1 VTGASQGIGRAIA
14 ESIAHH
20 RRNGDGVQDQDVLV
34 HGTYKLVLVGRNVQ
48 RGTSAASSIQKAT
61 GLQDVSFES
70 CDLSDYR
77 KVQTLREKIIAGDAS
92 MNARVGILVNCAA
105 ECPARQEWVERPRRC
120 GKGQSVSS
128 KMEQVDKQF
137 ATNVLGY
144 HFMLKSFAD
153 LFDQETR
160 IVNVASNWAGGLD
173 LKDFSFRRRS
183 YDNDA
188 AYCQFKQCDHMLTSV
203 WSDCLSAT
211 INSCHPGDPCTTL
224 SRALGYNLWS
234 PPPSRTMI
242 ESQGT
247 IPFLC
252 GFGTPSVAVT
262 GKWFDGGKSQSPC
275 RFAGMTREAQELHEI
290 CESFCVKRL
299 FFS

>member
-1 VTGASQGIGRAIA
+1 MAMGSPGCTPVVDIVTGASQGIGRAIA

-20 RRNGDGVQDQDVLV
+20 RRRGDGIQVL
-34 HGTYKLVLVGRNVQ
+34 GTYKLILVGRNVQ

-61 GLQDVSFES
+61 GLQDVRFES
-70 CDLSDYR
+70 CDLSDYEQ
-77 KVQTLREKIIAGDAS
+77 VQTLREKIIVGDS
-92 MNARVGILVNCAA
+92 TRVGILVNCAA
-105 ECPARQEWVERPRRC
+105 ECPQRQEWVERPRRRQR
-120 GKGQSVSS
+120 QSVS

-144 HFMLKSFAD
+144 HFMLKSFTNF
-153 LFDQETR
+153 FDQETR

-173 LKDFSFRRRS
+173 LKDFNFQKRS

-188 AYCQFKQCDHMLTSV
+188 AYRQSKQCNRMLTSV
-203 WSDCLSAT
+203 WSDHLSAT

-224 SRALGYNLWS
+224 SKALGYNQS
-234 PPPSRTMI
+234 SSPPSRTMI
-242 ESQGT
+242 ESHGT

-252 GFGTPSVAVT
+252 GFGKPSVAVT

-275 RFAGMTREAQELHEI
+275 HFAGMTREAQDLYEI
-290 CESFCVKRL
+290 CESFCV
-299 FFS
+299 